1 MRRWVRAR
9 RQGSHDDAA
18 SRFAKSIQANS
29 GFSSLYAF
37 HAGALGPAGRINE
50 AKSVARRLLA
60 FSLFAR
66 PELVGVLCTGLR
78 LADVPESRVT
88 LSRRGEIHGLNT
100 AFQPGSLT
108 GRQ

>member
-1 MRRWVRAR
+1 MRRWVRAG

-18 SRFAKSIQANS
+18 SRFAESIQANS

-88 LSRRGEIHGLNT
+88 LSRR
-100 AFQPGSLT
+100 AKLT
-108 GRQ
+108 V